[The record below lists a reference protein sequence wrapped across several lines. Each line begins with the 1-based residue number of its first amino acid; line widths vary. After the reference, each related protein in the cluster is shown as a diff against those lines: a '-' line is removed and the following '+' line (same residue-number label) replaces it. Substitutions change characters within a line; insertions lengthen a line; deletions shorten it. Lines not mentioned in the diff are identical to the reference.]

1 MPFASVRNAAAL
13 VLAIAGASGSGT
25 AAWAQQDLVMQDTLI
40 VDDAVVA
47 QETVIAPTG
56 PAARFT
62 IGAGAQYTPDYFGA
76 DDYSFGP
83 AGTLRFDY
91 LRLPGGF
98 EFGSQRVVGFIEGF
112 APRGSLRYIGS
123 RKASDNPELRGL
135 ENVDAALELGLGL
148 GYEAQYFRVFG
159 DVRYGL
165 IGHSAWVGDF
175 GADAILRPNENL
187 IVNFGPRADWG
198 GSGFMNSY
206 FRVTDSEAD
215 ESGLDAYTP
224 DIGFYSVGVE
234 LNARYSLSENWG
246 VEGTATYDRLIGDAA
261 DSPIVQ
267 LGTENQFGLSVLL
280 TRSLQLSF

>member
-1 MPFASVRNAAAL
+1 MPLAPVRTATAL
-13 VLAIAGASGSGT
+13 VLATLVVSGLAT
-25 AAWAQQDLVMQDTLI
+25 TVRAQEDLVIQDTLI
-40 VDDAVVA
+40 VDDTVVA
-47 QETVIAPTG
+47 QETEIVSTG
-56 PAARFT
+56 PAVRFT
-62 IGAGAQYTPDYFGA
+62 VGAGAEYTPDYFGA

-83 AGTLRFDY
+83 TGVLRFDY
-91 LRLPGGF
+91 VRLPGGF
-98 EFGSQRVVGFIEGF
+98 EFGSQGAVGFIEGF

-175 GADAILRPNENL
+175 GADAILRPSDDL
-187 IVNFGPRADWG
+187 IINFGPRADWG

-206 FRVTDSEAD
+206 FRVSGSEST
-215 ESGLDAYTP
+215 ESGLDEYSP
-224 DIGFYSVGVE
+224 DNGFYSVGVE
-234 LNARYSLSENWG
+234 MNARYALSQSWG
-246 VEGTATYDRLIGDAA
+246 VEGSATYDRLVGDAA

-267 LGTENQFGLSVLL
+267 QGTENQFGVSVML
-280 TRSLQLSF
+280 TRSLQLGF